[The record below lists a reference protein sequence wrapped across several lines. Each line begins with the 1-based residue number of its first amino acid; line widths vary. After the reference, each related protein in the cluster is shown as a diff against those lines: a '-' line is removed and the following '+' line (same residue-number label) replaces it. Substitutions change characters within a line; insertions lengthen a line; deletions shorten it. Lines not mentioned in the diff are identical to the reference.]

1 MKPIISETEKQKND
15 AWSFIR
21 CQVKAQKLMRKHFQ
35 SLGSVH
41 ALNLS
46 DMIHLSEGAVALAEL
61 TGLEWAR
68 EDWEG
73 NEMCGSN
80 WDIVYFDYAGYR
92 FFELVFKDTV
102 YDKESV

>member
-1 MKPIISETEKQKND
+1 MKPVLSKMEKQKND

-35 SLGSVH
+35 SLGSVQV
-41 ALNLS
+41 LGLTNT
-46 DMIHLSEGAVALAEL
+46 IHLSDNVVSLATL
-61 TGLEWAR
+61 TGLEWVR

-73 NEMCGSN
+73 NEACGGN
-80 WDIVYFDYAGYR
+80 WDIVYFDYDGYR

-102 YDKESV
+102 YDKEPV